1 MSLKHAIES
10 LLFVSSK
17 PLTSKRLA
25 DVLEKKKDE
34 VEKALKELVAD
45 YDARDGG
52 LVVLRNE
59 GAYQIATDPN
69 HGELVKAF
77 LKDEAFGE
85 LTRPSLETL
94 TIVGYRG
101 PLTKPEL
108 EQIRGVNCSLI
119 LRNLMIRGLVAQNG
133 ETYAVTMDFLRHL
146 GLKSVEELPDYE
158 KLNSDENLQK
168 LLEDQESD
176 GAEKPRSES
185 EDEKE
190 AEPAPTE

>member
-1 MSLKHAIES
+1 MKLKHAIES

-17 PLTSKRLA
+17 PLTAKRLA
-25 DVLEKKKDE
+25 DVLEKKKEE
-34 VEKALKELVAD
+34 VNEGLEELIAD

-52 LVVLRNE
+52 LIILRN
-59 GAYQIATDPN
+59 GDAFQIATDPN

-94 TIVGYRG
+94 TIVAYRG

-119 LRNLMIRGLVAQNG
+119 LRNLMIRGLVSQEG
-133 ETYAVTMDFLRHL
+133 EKFRVTMDFLRHL
-146 GLKSVEELPDYE
+146 GLKSVEELQDYE

-168 LLEDQESD
+168 LIEKQEIPEATS
-176 GAEKPRSES
+176 SEPS
-185 EDEKE
+185 EDSKE
-190 AEPAPTE
+190 EIVKAE